1 MMETSAD
8 TYDPR
13 VSIRGTGEAVVLVPG
28 LDGTGELFYRQTP
41 LLVRSYRV
49 ATYALRDG
57 ATSMDVLVNDLAR
70 VIDQVAPVERRA
82 IIIGESFGGAL
93 ALTFA
98 LTDPARVSALVV
110 LNSFPHFGPQLR
122 LRAAICGLKLMPWG
136 AMHLSRRLT
145 AFRLHSKHTHRREV
159 RRFIEL
165 TTNVTRDGYVGR
177 LGLLKGYDVRDR
189 LHSLQTATLFLASE
203 RDNLVPSVAQAR
215 YMVDRVRGA
224 QMRVLE
230 GHGHICLIAPDI
242 DLAQIVKE
250 WRRTA
255 LFHK

>member
-159 RRFIEL
+159 RRFIDDK
-165 TTNVTRDGYVGR
+165 RDPR
-177 LGLLKGYDVRDR
+177 RIRRPLG
-189 LHSLQTATLFLASE
+189 
-203 RDNLVPSVAQAR
+203 VAQGLRCPRPSALSTNR
-215 YMVDRVRGA
+215 HAVSRVRAGQSRAVRGA
-224 QMRVLE
+224 GPL
-230 GHGHICLIAPDI
+230 HG
-242 DLAQIVKE
+242 
-250 WRRTA
+250 
-255 LFHK
+255 